1 MEREQDRLNIEPQ
14 ATRATQTG
22 PGVAKD
28 VLSTVR
34 KLNCFLFSARIESRL
49 CARSPSTTMLCWL
62 YEYVTE
68 GSAGPGR
75 QCRED
80 RKKEEKK
87 SSHRMAFVLVRTML
101 LGRTGK
107 EAKGRVGQIA
117 QDVGC

>member
-49 CARSPSTTMLCWL
+49 CDRSPSTTMLCWL

-75 QCRED
+75 QCRGD
-80 RKKEEKK
+80 RKKEEEK

-101 LGRTGK
+101 LGRIGK
-107 EAKGRVGQIA
+107 KAKGRVGQIA
-117 QDVGC
+117 HDVGC

>member
-1 MEREQDRLNIEPQ
+1 MERVKDGLNIGPQ

-28 VLSTVR
+28 VLSMVR
-34 KLNCFLFSARIESRL
+34 KFSCFLFSARIESRL

-75 QCRED
+75 
-80 RKKEEKK
+80 
-87 SSHRMAFVLVRTML
+87 
-101 LGRTGK
+101 
-107 EAKGRVGQIA
+107 
-117 QDVGC
+117 